1 MLVGEPYLVSD
12 KKRFLDRALVE
23 VLTPARSLAR
33 SAALH
38 TFLEGSNEPY
48 VLSERLGKDRVPFML
63 QKLATRAGGDY
74 LSPLAHF
81 YESTGLDE
89 LEQIEQVLLG
99 DMSFFG
105 ARPLPDEEH
114 DKMNRTLSKTN
125 AGRELLA
132 EHEDVVMPHPPG
144 IISTFG
150 IQVHFIT
157 NASPEIR
164 LQMNIEDCRQASL
177 SHDLRLLL
185 ACTKGVAAKL
195 PGRLLKRALPRQ
207 ASSLK

>member
-1 MLVGEPYLVSD
+1 MIVGEPYLLSD
-12 KKRFLDRALVE
+12 QRRCLDRTLVHALS
-23 VLTPARSLAR
+23 PARRLAR

-38 TFLEGSNEPY
+38 TFLKDQSETH

-63 QKLATRAGGDY
+63 QKLATRIDQGY
-74 LSPLAHF
+74 ISPLAHF

-89 LEQIEQVLLG
+89 LEQIEQVRAG

-105 ARPLPDEEH
+105 ARPLPSEEH
-114 DKMNRTLSKTN
+114 DRMKHTLSKTN
-125 AGRELLA
+125 EGRELLA

-150 IQVHFIT
+150 LQVHFIT
-157 NASPEIR
+157 NASPEMR
-164 LQMNIEDCRQASL
+164 LRMNIEDCRRASL
-177 SHDLRLLL
+177 SHDLLLLL

-195 PGRLLKRALPRQ
+195 PQRLLKRA
-207 ASSLK
+207 